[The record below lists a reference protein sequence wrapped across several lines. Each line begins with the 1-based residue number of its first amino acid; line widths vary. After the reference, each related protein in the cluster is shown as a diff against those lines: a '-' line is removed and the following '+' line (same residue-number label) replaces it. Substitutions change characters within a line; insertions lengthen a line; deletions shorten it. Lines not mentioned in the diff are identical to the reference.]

1 MVGINSDRKIKKK
14 IKAFSMKVSH
24 ELPLNLMHHAY
35 EWNDYDYC
43 LPHLIDESTRYKL
56 FFQKAKI
63 DKRFIIMDNGLF
75 EGIDH
80 TIEDLL
86 EKINL
91 IHPNVF
97 IVPDAWNDSV
107 STIRSAK
114 HWMINYSNKL
124 HDIGVEL
131 MAVCQGKTIGE
142 LVTTYQT
149 LVDLGY
155 KHIAFNHSSIA
166 YQEANVVGLDHL
178 KASMYGRMEFIRQL
192 VESKTIRESYYHHLL
207 GCSLPQEFMAYGDWK
222 FIKSVDTSNP
232 ILVGAE
238 GVRYTDGGID
248 FKPKEKLAY
257 YFEKDLSGQK
267 EDIIFNV
274 NKFKSYVN

>member
-1 MVGINSDRKIKKK
+1 
-14 IKAFSMKVSH
+14 MKVSH
-24 ELPLNLMHHAY
+24 ELPLSLINNAY

-43 LPHLIDESTRYKL
+43 LPHLLDESTRYKT

-80 TIEDLL
+80 TIADLL
-86 EKINL
+86 EKIHFL
-91 IHPNVF
+91 RPDIF
-97 IVPDAWNDSV
+97 IVPDAWNDSTT
-107 STIRSAK
+107 TIRSAK
-114 HWMINYSNKL
+114 HWIINYSKKL

-131 MAVCQGKTIGE
+131 MAVCQGKTTSE
-142 LVTTYQT
+142 LITTYQM

-166 YQEANVVGLDHL
+166 YQTEYAGQDIL
-178 KASMYGRMEFIRQL
+178 KAQMYGRMNFIKKL
-192 VESKTIRESYYHHLL
+192 VETSTIRESYYHHLL
-207 GCSLPQEFMAYGDWK
+207 GCSLPQEFMAYGDYK

-238 GVRYTDGGID
+238 GVRYTDSGVN
-248 FKPKEKLAY
+248 FKPKGKLAY

-274 NKFKSYVN
+274 QKFKEYIK

>member
-1 MVGINSDRKIKKK
+1 MKI
-14 IKAFSMKVSH
+14 SH
-24 ELPLNLMHHAY
+24 ELPLSLMDYAY
-35 EWNDYDYC
+35 KWNDYDYC
-43 LPHLIDESTRYKL
+43 LPHLIDESMQYRL
-56 FFQKAKI
+56 FFQKSRI

-75 EGIDH
+75 EGVDH

-86 EKINL
+86 EKISL

-97 IVPDAWNDSV
+97 IIPDAWNDST

-114 HWMINYSNKL
+114 HWMINYGDKL
-124 HDIGVEL
+124 KEIDVNL

-142 LVTTYQT
+142 LITTYQT

-166 YQEANVVGLDHL
+166 YQELGYDNSL
-178 KASMYGRMEFIRQL
+178 KNQMYGRMEFIRKL
-192 VESKTIRESYYHHLL
+192 VENKTIRETFYHHLL
-207 GCSLPQEFMAYGDWK
+207 GCSLPQEFMAYKDWK

-238 GVRYTDGGID
+238 GKHYTDSGINW
-248 FKPKEKLAY
+248 KPKEKLAY
-257 YFEKDLSGQK
+257 YFEKDLSDRID
-267 EDIIFNV
+267 DISFNV
-274 NKFKSYVN
+274 NKFKEYVK